1 MLTCQFVHMSV
12 FLATACEVVRR
23 SCCGK
28 DNGPMLRLHL
38 LPLILDPQ
46 QAFIRSCQRL
56 NYQIKLQNK
65 MKLVYLKSKYLKAK
79 TTNRLKKSSRIMD
92 SGAVVPRMWLTLNI
106 TN

>member
-46 QAFIRSCQRL
+46 QAFIRSCHRL

-65 MKLVYLKSKYLKAK
+65 NETSIAVQKDCSGLVLFKIKNNKQVETELPCYGQWGCDA
-79 TTNRLKKSSRIMD
+79 
-92 SGAVVPRMWLTLNI
+92 
-106 TN
+106 